1 VVDLLEQGSRWLD
14 RQRRK
19 SMAREVV
26 YSRGSAS
33 VTLLATIGRTEF
45 EQTDQYGV
53 VHRIES
59 RDYLV
64 TAEDLV
70 LDGQLTTPKAGD
82 QIRESDGAVTRVYA
96 VLAPGDE
103 PPWRWSDPYR
113 VTLRIHTKSIG
124 DE

>member
-1 VVDLLEQGSRWLD
+1 MVDLLEKGASWLD

-26 YSRGSAS
+26 YSRGPAS
-33 VTLLATIGRTEF
+33 VTVPATIGRTEF
-45 EQTDQYGV
+45 EQTDQHGV

-59 RDYLV
+59 RDYLI

-70 LDGQLTTPKAGD
+70 LDGQLATPQAGD
-82 QIRESDGAVTRVYA
+82 QVRETDGAVTRVYA

-113 VTLRIHTKSIG
+113 VALRVHTKLVG

>member
-1 VVDLLEQGSRWLD
+1 MVDLLEQGSRWLD

-82 QIRESDGAVTRVYA
+82 QIRESDGAATRVYA

-113 VTLRIHTKSIG
+113 VTLRIHTKAVG